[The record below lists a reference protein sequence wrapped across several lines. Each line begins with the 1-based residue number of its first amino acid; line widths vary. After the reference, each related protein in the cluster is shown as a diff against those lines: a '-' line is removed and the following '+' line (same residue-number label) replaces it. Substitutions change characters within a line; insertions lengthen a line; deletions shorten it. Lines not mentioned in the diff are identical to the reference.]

1 MTQTNTSSFSTTS
14 LGRNPILRTDSY
26 KASHW
31 LQYPPGTTTVYSYV
45 EARGGQFS
53 HSVMFGLQAWLREYL
68 AHPVTRE
75 NVEEATELFAAH
87 GEPFNRDGWMRLIEK
102 HGGHFPVRIRAVQE
116 GSVVPIKNALLT
128 IENTDPEF
136 FWLTSFLETELLRA
150 IWYPTTVATLS
161 AAAKAT
167 IKRYL
172 EATSDD
178 AAGQIG
184 FKLHDFGGRG
194 VSSLES
200 AALGGLAHLVNFMG
214 TDTVIAL
221 QAGRRYYDEPMA
233 GFSIPAAEHS
243 TITSWGRDHERDAY
257 RNMIRQ
263 FGKSGAIF
271 AVVSD
276 SYDIF
281 NACEHIWGEDLKAE
295 VIASGATLVVRPDSG
310 EPAEVVLKVAR
321 ILDAKFGSTINSKGY
336 RVLNHVRIIQG
347 DGVNLR
353 SLRECLSNLFHNG
366 YSADNIAFGMGGGL
380 LQQVNRD
387 TMQWAMKCSA
397 MQIKG
402 EWHNVYKSPIG
413 DVGKASKRGRIEPFA
428 LKDGSVVTIDPNQTA
443 VPEGATSLLHTIYEN
458 GKLLQ
463 QTSFANVRER
473 AAVAPER
480 LVSDWMAL

>member
-1 MTQTNTSSFSTTS
+1 MTQTNTTSTTS

-172 EATSDD
+172 EATSNRI
-178 AAGQIG
+178 Q
-184 FKLHDFGGRG
+184 
-194 VSSLES
+194 
-200 AALGGLAHLVNFMG
+200 
-214 TDTVIAL
+214 
-221 QAGRRYYDEPMA
+221 
-233 GFSIPAAEHS
+233 
-243 TITSWGRDHERDAY
+243 
-257 RNMIRQ
+257 
-263 FGKSGAIF
+263 
-271 AVVSD
+271 
-276 SYDIF
+276 
-281 NACEHIWGEDLKAE
+281 
-295 VIASGATLVVRPDSG
+295 
-310 EPAEVVLKVAR
+310 VA
-321 ILDAKFGSTINSKGY
+321 
-336 RVLNHVRIIQG
+336 
-347 DGVNLR
+347 
-353 SLRECLSNLFHNG
+353 
-366 YSADNIAFGMGGGL
+366 
-380 LQQVNRD
+380 
-387 TMQWAMKCSA
+387 
-397 MQIKG
+397 
-402 EWHNVYKSPIG
+402 
-413 DVGKASKRGRIEPFA
+413 
-428 LKDGSVVTIDPNQTA
+428 
-443 VPEGATSLLHTIYEN
+443 
-458 GKLLQ
+458 
-463 QTSFANVRER
+463 
-473 AAVAPER
+473 
-480 LVSDWMAL
+480 